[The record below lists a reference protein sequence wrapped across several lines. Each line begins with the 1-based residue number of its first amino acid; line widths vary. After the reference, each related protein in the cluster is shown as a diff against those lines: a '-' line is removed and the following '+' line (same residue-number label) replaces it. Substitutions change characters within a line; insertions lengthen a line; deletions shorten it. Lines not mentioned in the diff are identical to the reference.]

1 MYIGNKMSVLV
12 GMPWLRQLRIKKSK
26 LRSECI
32 IFLNK
37 QVITK
42 TISTVT
48 IDNGDSK
55 LVGKISLILNCKM
68 LVEIGKCH
76 SDLFNSNNY
85 KCMSSDLEIK
95 RLVTYTLNYT
105 TMLLQALEN
114 KA

>member
-26 LRSECI
+26 LRSEYI

-37 QVITK
+37 RVITK

-55 LVGKISLILNCKM
+55 LVGKISLIYNCKM
-68 LVEIGKCH
+68 LV
-76 SDLFNSNNY
+76 
-85 KCMSSDLEIK
+85 
-95 RLVTYTLNYT
+95 
-105 TMLLQALEN
+105 
-114 KA
+114 